1 MTVLLKSSVKLLRN
15 LQGINFMPK
24 LNDVDAL
31 DVIKI
36 LEPKILD
43 LAYEKKDVLKFQA
56 LEKLQYLS
64 LIHI

>member
-43 LAYEKKDVLKFQA
+43 LAYEKKRCFKISSFRKTSV
-56 LEKLQYLS
+56 Y
-64 LIHI
+64 